1 MQPVEE
7 WHPNGFA
14 PRLSLASPTQR
25 VHGRFNLL
33 WVNLW
38 HRAFCQIFYAG
49 FFYKTFYQTFY
60 REKKRMSELTEKD
73 DYVVEERGHSGLL
86 LGLLA
91 VTLLLAIASLVW
103 TYTLQGRLVTAE
115 NKVTT
120 AAQENT
126 RLGDELAATNARL
139 KATSETLGQS
149 VGMTQKQLEAR
160 AMDILRS
167 QKVETARLE
176 KEQQATKAQLGV
188 VSSDVSSVKTDVGG
202 VKTDVGGVKS
212 DLADTKSQL
221 QRVMGD
227 AGVMSGEIATNKSEL
242 EILKHK
248 GDRNYY
254 EFTLNKGSKPTLVST
269 VTLQLKKADVKH
281 SRYTMEVSSDDRKI
295 EKKDKG
301 LNEPVQFYSGKTPQ
315 LYELVVNNI
324 NKNQVT
330 GYLSTPKTPAQTST
344 AQ

>member
-1 MQPVEE
+1 
-7 WHPNGFA
+7 
-14 PRLSLASPTQR
+14 
-25 VHGRFNLL
+25 
-33 WVNLW
+33 
-38 HRAFCQIFYAG
+38 
-49 FFYKTFYQTFY
+49 
-60 REKKRMSELTEKD
+60 MSELTEKD

-202 VKTDVGGVKS
+202 VKS

-242 EILKHK
+242 EILKHR